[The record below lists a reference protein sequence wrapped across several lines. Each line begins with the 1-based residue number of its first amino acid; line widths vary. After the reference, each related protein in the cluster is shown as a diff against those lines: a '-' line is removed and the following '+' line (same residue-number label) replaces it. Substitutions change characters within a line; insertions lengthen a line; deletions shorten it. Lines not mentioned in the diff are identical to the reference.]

1 MYTKKLLK
9 VVTVSAISL
18 MLLIPSVSFANSNT
32 DLNSGTDALHKVR
45 QAAEVSAQK
54 NFQTQSVELNIS
66 KASILDEAPAFYETI
81 EGRSYEELSVSEQEK
96 FVEISTA
103 ATAYYNEI
111 SNAVNGKNNSQ
122 ISPMYFESE
131 LSKAIEATIY
141 VGFPTISKYDIAYSM
156 NNANTA
162 RDIGVKY
169 AQLNGWGSQTWD
181 NPADAYRHFAWNWLN
196 TKSINANGA
205 RVFGDYHELALAAAD
220 EANAQTSLNYAQ
232 KVAWGAARALS
243 LKSSTQGSLSTFN
256 SVFKNDSVMDIYN
269 NSQGRKYA
277 VNYSHTTVSDA
288 FYAAFFTNN
297 ALIGY
302 PSQVNSSVRNTAY
315 SYWQ

>member
-9 VVTVSAISL
+9 VVSISAMSL
-18 MLLIPSVSFANSNT
+18 MLLIPSVSFANPNT
-32 DLNSGTDALHKVR
+32 DLNQGTDALHKVQ
-45 QAAEVSAQK
+45 QAAEVSVQ
-54 NFQTQSVELNIS
+54 NNLQSQSLELNIS
-66 KASILDEAPAFYETI
+66 KASILNEAPAFYESI
-81 EGRSYEELSVSEQEK
+81 EGKTYEELSISEQEK
-96 FVEISTA
+96 FVEISAA

-111 SNAVNGKNNSQ
+111 STAVNGKNNSE

-141 VGFPTISKYDIAYSM
+141 VGFPTLSTSDIASSIK
-156 NNANTA
+156 NANTA
-162 RDIGVKY
+162 RDIGVSY
-169 AQLNGWGSQTWD
+169 AKLNGWGSQTWD

-196 TKSINANGA
+196 TKSINANDA

-220 EANAQTSLNYAQ
+220 EANALTSLNYAE
-232 KVAWGAARALS
+232 KIAWGAGRALS

-256 SVFKNDSVMDIYN
+256 SVFKNDSIMDIYN

-302 PSQVNSSVRNTAY
+302 PTQVTSSVRSTAF